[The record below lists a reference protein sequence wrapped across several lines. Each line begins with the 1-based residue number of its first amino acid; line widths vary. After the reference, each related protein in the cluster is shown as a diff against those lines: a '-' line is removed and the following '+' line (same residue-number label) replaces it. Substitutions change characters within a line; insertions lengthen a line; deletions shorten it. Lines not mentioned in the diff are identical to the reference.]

1 MSFEQPLFLLTLLVI
16 PLVAGLY
23 WLSQRRRA
31 RYAVTFTNVDVL
43 ASVVGRSSRWR
54 RYIAPL
60 VFLLALAALCVGL
73 ARPNVSKL
81 VPSQQATVI
90 LVVDVSG
97 SMQASDVRPTRL
109 GAAQHA
115 VDIFLNHAPKQLR
128 IGLVAFSGEVSVA
141 TPPTTDHRL
150 VRQAADS
157 LGQFLDFR
165 GTAIGDALAV
175 AVQLAQ
181 QAVGPTKPA
190 SNGSTIAFHP
200 KGPQSPASIVLLS
213 DGKQNRGI
221 LSPEQGAAQAKAAGI
236 PVYTVALG
244 TPNGVLNMQSFGGQ
258 FGGPGGGFG
267 GDAQIPVPPDPA
279 TLHAIAAA
287 TGGKFTEARNAKTL
301 NDAYTKLGSRLG
313 RKPGKSEIT
322 NELVLVAALLLI
334 GSGGVAALWAPR
346 LP

>member
-1 MSFEQPLFLLTLLVI
+1 MSFGQPLFLLTLLVL

-43 ASVVGRSSRWR
+43 ASVVARAPRWR
-54 RYIAPL
+54 RYVAPL

-73 ARPNVSKL
+73 ARPNVTKL
-81 VPSQQATVI
+81 VPSQQAAVI

-97 SMQASDVRPTRL
+97 SMQATDVRPTRL
-109 GAAQHA
+109 GAAQKA
-115 VDIFLNHAPKQLR
+115 VEIFLDHAPSKLR

-141 TPPTTDHRL
+141 TPPTTDHNL
-150 VRQAADS
+150 VRQAAQS
-157 LGQFLDFR
+157 LGEFLDFR
-165 GTAIGDALAV
+165 GTAIGDALSV

-190 SNGSTIAFHP
+190 SSGTTIAYHP
-200 KGPQSPASIVLLS
+200 KGPQSPASILMLS

-221 LSPEQGAAQAKAAGI
+221 LTPEQGAAQAKAAGI

-244 TPNGVLNMQSFGGQ
+244 TPNGTLNMRDFGGQ
-258 FGGPGGGFG
+258 FPGGFG
-267 GDAQIPVPPDPA
+267 GGGQIPVPPDPA
-279 TLHAIAAA
+279 TLRAIATT

-301 NDAYTKLGSRLG
+301 NDAYSRLGSRLG
-313 RKPGKSEIT
+313 RKQGKSEIT
-322 NELVLVAALLLI
+322 NELVLVAALLLV
-334 GSGGVAALWAPR
+334 GAGGLTALWAPR

>member
-1 MSFEQPLFLLTLLVI
+1 MSFTQPLFLLTLLVI

-43 ASVVGRSSRWR
+43 ASVVGRTPSWR
-54 RYIAPL
+54 RYVAPL
-60 VFLLALAALCVGL
+60 VFLLALASLCVAL
-73 ARPNVSKL
+73 ARPHVTKL
-81 VPSQQATVI
+81 IPSQQAAVI

-97 SMQASDVRPTRL
+97 SMQATDVRPTRL
-109 GAAQHA
+109 GAAQRA
-115 VDIFLNHAPKQLR
+115 VEIFLDHAPKQLR

-141 TPPTTDHRL
+141 TPPTTDHHL
-150 VRQAADS
+150 VRQAAES

-181 QAVGPTKPA
+181 QAVGPTKSS
-190 SNGSTIAFHP
+190 SNGTTIAYHP

-221 LSPEQGAAQAKAAGI
+221 LSPEQGANQAKAAGI

-244 TPNGVLNMQSFGGQ
+244 TPNGTLNLRDFGGQ
-258 FGGPGGGFG
+258 FPGGGFNQG
-267 GDAQIPVPPDPA
+267 QIPVPPDPA
-279 TLHAIAAA
+279 TLHAIATV
-287 TGGKFTEARNAKTL
+287 TGGKFTEAQNAKTL

-313 RKPGKSEIT
+313 RKQGKSEIT

>member
-1 MSFEQPLFLLTLLVI
+1 MSFGQPLFLLTLLVV
-16 PLVAGLY
+16 PLVALAY
-23 WLSQRRRA
+23 WSSQRRRA

-43 ASVVGRSSRWR
+43 ASVVGRAPRWR
-54 RYIAPL
+54 RYVAPA
-60 VFLLALAALCVGL
+60 VFLVALAALCVGM
-73 ARPNVSKL
+73 ARPKVSKL
-81 VPSQQATVI
+81 VASQQAVVI

-97 SMQASDVRPTRL
+97 SMQATDVSPSRL
-109 GAAQHA
+109 GAAERA
-115 VDIFLNHAPKQLR
+115 VHIFLDHAPSKLR

-141 TPPTTDHRL
+141 TPPTTDHGL
-150 VRQAADS
+150 VRQAAQS
-157 LGQFLDFR
+157 LGEFLDYR

-190 SNGSTIAFHP
+190 SSGTTIVFHP

-213 DGKQNRGI
+213 DGKQNRGV
-221 LSPEQGAAQAKAAGI
+221 LSPEQGAVLAKAAGI

-244 TPNGVLNMQSFGGQ
+244 TPNGVLSSSQLPGFFGGE
-258 FGGPGGGFG
+258 
-267 GDAQIPVPPDPA
+267 AQIPVPPDPA
-279 TLHAIAAA
+279 ALHAIASI
-287 TGGKFTEARNAKTL
+287 TGGKFTDAQDAKTL

-334 GSGGVAALWAPR
+334 GAGGVSALWAPR